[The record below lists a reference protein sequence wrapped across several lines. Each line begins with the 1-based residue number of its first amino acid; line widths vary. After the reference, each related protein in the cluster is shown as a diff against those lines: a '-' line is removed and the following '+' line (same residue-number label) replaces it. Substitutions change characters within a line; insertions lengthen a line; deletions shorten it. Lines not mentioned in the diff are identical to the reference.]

1 MSARSETA
9 TQTRATCAL
18 VLLGDLEAFAALK
31 KQAERLGMKIV
42 YQRSTAP
49 WVKLWI
55 EEGGRGER

>member
-1 MSARSETA
+1 MSARSEIA

-18 VLLGDLEAFAALK
+18 VLLGDLEAFASLK

-49 WVKLWI
+49 WVRLWI
-55 EEGGRGER
+55 VEDEEG